1 MDLFKK
7 ATAEMSD
14 LAKNAIATSGIVLDG
29 DAEEL
34 AGELTDDEIVKA
46 TEIVNKQIEKYREQL
61 QKIAKTECGEPVM
74 VEGETKTG
82 YYCQLMVDPAK
93 AAKIMLDHDYPTY
106 ATLWQ
111 DAPDKMWQALADE
124 YGLDS
129 VSSIDL

>member
-1 MDLFKK
+1 M
-7 ATAEMSD
+7 AD

-29 DAEEL
+29 DAEEF
-34 AGELTDDEIVKA
+34 AGESTDDEIVKA
-46 TEIVNKQIEKYREQL
+46 TEIVNKQIKKYREQL
-61 QKIAKTECGEPVM
+61 QKIAKTECGNEPVM

-93 AAKIMLDHDYPTY
+93 AAKIMLDYDYPTY
-106 ATLWQ
+106 SCLMQ
-111 DAPDKMWQALADE
+111 DAPDAMWQALADE

>member
-1 MDLFKK
+1 MDLLEK
-7 ATAEMSD
+7 AA
-14 LAKNAIATSGIVLDG
+14 AGTSGMTIDEIAAEH
-29 DAEEL
+29 AEEP
-34 AGELTDDEIVKA
+34 TDDEICKA
-46 TEIVNKQIEKYREQL
+46 TDIVNKQIRKYREKL
-61 QKIAKTECGEPVM
+61 QEIAKTECGDPVM

-93 AAKIMLDHDYPTY
+93 AAKIMLDYDYPTY

-111 DAPDKMWQALADE
+111 DAPDAMWQALADE